1 MAQAASRRQRTAF
14 RIALRPGGRS
24 RQLRHRTKLT
34 PAIVAEL
41 RTWAARDGFGL
52 PRKVQAAAL
61 ARRYPHVAA
70 GTIVDVLDNE
80 SWHDPAY
87 APGAPD
93 AAWLRTWPIVGL
105 VLTVLR
111 T

>member
-1 MAQAASRRQRTAF
+1 MVHAASRRTGVTF

-24 RQLRHRTKLT
+24 RQGRHRTKLT
-34 PAIVAEL
+34 PAIVDEL
-41 RTWAARDGFGL
+41 RTWAAREGFGL

-61 ARRYPHVAA
+61 ARRYPHVVPA
-70 GTIVDVLDNE
+70 TIVDVLKNE
-80 SWHDPAY
+80 SWRDPAY